1 MNNPTPENAETHLIV
16 RLSSSDLKLL
26 ADAYDR
32 LDFGGA
38 AEYWNACKL
47 AIEAV
52 QAAVERAEDIASRI
66 DPEYPIDYTC
76 SIIDGEHVHTHS
88 VPLNHPPDMRTDSRV
103 PTRVHPDDACADHS
117 CALIHPGVNHA
128 TYTEL
133 CGL

>member
-26 ADAYDR
+26 RDAVEGNARYKH
-32 LDFGGA
+32 A
-38 AEYWNACKL
+38 ACLEACF
-47 AIEAV
+47 AV
-52 QAAVERAEDIASRI
+52 QAAVERAEDIASRV

-88 VPLNHPPDMRTDSRV
+88 VPLNHPADLRTDSRV